1 MPTPFPNRHF
11 SPPADNLDWGGWDE
25 QSNQKQSEM
34 PYIDKLQSEI
44 DNSSD
49 FVKDIYNIVR
59 YFDAMRSSAF
69 DTDNEKKAMIYRE
82 ITKISKKHDN
92 EVAKQVRHA
101 AAEIVLSVGSKRDV
115 NEAHRDIMNLKF

>member
-1 MPTPFPNRHF
+1 
-11 SPPADNLDWGGWDE
+11 
-25 QSNQKQSEM
+25 M